1 MTSASVRHGIV
12 AGIDGSA
19 SAVNAPRWAA
29 SAAKRFDEPL
39 RLTHVL
45 PGQPESGGGTNVTDE
60 EMFDHHLRVEG
71 AKLLDEA
78 EDAIRDD
85 HTDVT
90 IERGLGTG
98 TPATTLVELSKSARI
113 VALGQAGTSEMQSVF
128 LGSDTIR
135 VVNRAHCPVAV
146 FRGNGDHATAD
157 TRPIVVGVDG
167 SKLSELAVAHAFEFA
182 AFLGAPLVAV
192 HTWNEHASLGGYSE
206 ARRFVDWG
214 PYEQHEHALL
224 SECLAGW
231 TEKYP
236 DVDVTRSVQ
245 RSGPMKALLEH
256 SAEAQL
262 VVVGSHGRSPFMASI
277 VGSTSQSL
285 IHHAQCPVL
294 VCREG

>member
-19 SAVNAPRWAA
+19 SAVNAARWAA

-90 IERGLGTG
+90 VERGLVTG

-128 LGSDTIR
+128 LGSDTIPGGQP
-135 VVNRAHCPVAV
+135 RALS
-146 FRGNGDHATAD
+146 RGRIPRYG
-157 TRPIVVGVDG
+157 
-167 SKLSELAVAHAFEFA
+167 
-182 AFLGAPLVAV
+182 
-192 HTWNEHASLGGYSE
+192 
-206 ARRFVDWG
+206 
-214 PYEQHEHALL
+214 
-224 SECLAGW
+224 
-231 TEKYP
+231 
-236 DVDVTRSVQ
+236 
-245 RSGPMKALLEH
+245 
-256 SAEAQL
+256 
-262 VVVGSHGRSPFMASI
+262 
-277 VGSTSQSL
+277 
-285 IHHAQCPVL
+285 
-294 VCREG
+294 

>member
-19 SAVNAPRWAA
+19 SAVNAARWAA
-29 SAAKRFDEPL
+29 SAARQFDEPL
-39 RLTHVL
+39 RLTHIM
-45 PGQPESGGGTNVTDE
+45 PGRPKSPSVVVTDE
-60 EMFDHHLRVEG
+60 EMFDHHTRADG

-78 EDAIRDD
+78 ENAIRDD

-90 IERGLGTG
+90 IERSLVAG

-113 VALGQAGTSEMQSVF
+113 LALGQAATTEMQSVF
-128 LGSDTIR
+128 LGSDAIR
-135 VVNRAHCPVAV
+135 IVNRAHCPVAV
-146 FRGNGDHATAD
+146 FRGSSDHAVAD
-157 TRPIVVGVDG
+157 KRPIVVGVDG
-167 SKLSELAVAHAFEFA
+167 SKLSELAIVHAFEFA

-192 HTWNEHASLGGYSE
+192 HTWDDSASLGGYSE
-206 ARRFVDWG
+206 ARRFTDWG
-214 PYEQHEHALL
+214 PYEEHENALL
-224 SECLAGW
+224 AESLAGMCD
-231 TEKYP
+231 KYP
-236 DVDVTRSVQ
+236 EVEVTRSVQ

-256 SAEAQL
+256 SSEAQL
-262 VVVGSHGRSPFMASI
+262 VVVGSHGRSPFLASI

>member
-1 MTSASVRHGIV
+1 M
-12 AGIDGSA
+12 
-19 SAVNAPRWAA
+19 
-29 SAAKRFDEPL
+29 
-39 RLTHVL
+39 L

-90 IERGLGTG
+90 VERGLVTG

-146 FRGNGDHATAD
+146 FRGTGDHAMAD

-236 DVDVTRSVQ
+236 DVEVTRSVQ

-294 VCREG
+294 VCREAELVSLLPGPQL

>member
-1 MTSASVRHGIV
+1 MTSAPVRHGIV

-19 SAVNAPRWAA
+19 SAVNAARWAA
-29 SAAKRFDEPL
+29 SVARRFDEPL
-39 RLTHVL
+39 RLTHIM
-45 PGQPESGGGTNVTDE
+45 PGHPDPSVGTVTDE
-60 EMFDHHLRVEG
+60 AMFDHHLRADS

-78 EDAIRDD
+78 EDAIRGD

-90 IERGLGTG
+90 IERNLVTG
-98 TPATTLVELSKSARI
+98 SPATALVELSRTARI
-113 VALGQAGTSEMQSVF
+113 LAVGQAGTTEMQSVF

-146 FRGNGDHATAD
+146 FRGASDHAVAD
-157 TRPIVVGVDG
+157 KRPIVVGVDG
-167 SKLSELAVAHAFEFA
+167 SKLSELAITHAFEFA

-206 ARRFVDWG
+206 ARRFTDWG
-214 PYEQHEHALL
+214 PYEEHENALL
-224 SECLAGW
+224 AESLAGMCD
-231 TEKYP
+231 KYP
-236 DVDVTRSVQ
+236 EVEVTRSVQ

>member
-12 AGIDGSA
+12 AGIDGSPG
-19 SAVNAPRWAA
+19 AVNAARWAA
-29 SAAKRFDEPL
+29 SAARKFDEPL

-45 PGQPESGGGTNVTDE
+45 PGQPDFSEGGAVTDE
-60 EMFDHHLRVEG
+60 EMFDRHIRIEG
-71 AKLLDEA
+71 AKFVEEA
-78 EDAIRDD
+78 ENAIRDD

-90 IERGLGTG
+90 IERAFVAG
-98 TPATTLVELSKSARI
+98 TPATALVELSKTARI
-113 VALGQAGTSEMQSVF
+113 LSLGQAGTTEMQSVF

-135 VVNRAHCPVAV
+135 VVNRAHCPVTV
-146 FRGNGDHATAD
+146 FRGSSDHATTD
-157 TRPIVVGVDG
+157 TRPIVVGIDG
-167 SKLSELAVAHAFEFA
+167 SKLSELATGHAFEFA
-182 AFLGAPLVAV
+182 AFLGVPLVAV

-206 ARRFVDWG
+206 ARRFTDWG
-214 PYEQHEHALL
+214 PYEEHENALL

-236 DVDVTRSVQ
+236 EVEVTRSVQ

-285 IHHAQCPVL
+285 IHHAQCPVM